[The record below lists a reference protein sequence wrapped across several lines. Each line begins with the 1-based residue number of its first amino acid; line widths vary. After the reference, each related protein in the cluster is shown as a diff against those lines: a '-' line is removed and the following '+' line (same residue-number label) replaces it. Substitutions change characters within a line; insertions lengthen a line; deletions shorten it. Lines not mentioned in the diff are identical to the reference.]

1 MEHPNKLIDSFS
13 GVLDLGP
20 ERGREPLQPTNIL
33 LRGCTLRNSEWAIGI
48 VVNTGHETKIMMSSV
63 ATKAKT
69 SSLESFASLQIQRII
84 ILLALLCFIGTTGQ
98 AIWDGDN
105 EASTIWYLDWSS
117 LSAGSFWFVEFFY
130 FFLLHAT
137 FIPVSLYVSMSI
149 TRFFQS
155 YMMNNNLEMYYAPID
170 APALVRTMTLNE
182 ELGQITHIFTDK
194 TGTLTRN
201 RMDFRKCSINGVSYG
216 QGITEIGKSSWL
228 LQGQDVPDEVLRG
241 ERLAQENKMP
251 HVSFWCPKYEEH
263 VEDSHKSSKI
273 REFFRAIAICHD
285 VIVEKVDDEL
295 KLSASNPDDEAL
307 VFAAEYFGY
316 KFCDRRGNVC
326 VLNKRKRQS
335 RGVSRAASSRQMSTS
350 SNTSTS
356 SSSDDWEREEVVVL
370 DSIEFTS
377 KRKRMSV
384 IIQEADGSIR
394 LLCKGADTAVLP
406 RLSKAADAAGGKG
419 ILQETINHCREFAM
433 EGLRTLL
440 IGYTEISADQ
450 YATWKKYDFSHCM
463 YRYLKHSFLYT
474 VSTNAPVPMLMKSRS
489 GSEARRMTLKS
500 LKTKL
505 SQTLFC
511 LEPPLL
517 RINCRMEY
525 PNALHS

>member
-13 GVLDLGP
+13 GVLDLGH
-20 ERGREPLQPTNIL
+20 ERGREPLQPNNIL
-33 LRGCTLRNSEWAIGI
+33 LRGCTLRNTDWVIGV

-63 ATKAKT
+63 ETKAKT

-84 ILLALLCFIGTTGQ
+84 ILLAVICFVGTTGQ

-105 EASTIWYLDWSS
+105 NATSIWYLDWGS
-117 LSAGSFWFVEFFY
+117 LSAGSYWIVEFFY

-155 YMMNNNLEMYYAPID
+155 YLMNNNLEMYYEPID

-201 RMDFRKCSINGVSYG
+201 RMDFRKCSINGISYG
-216 QGITEIGKSSWL
+216 QGITEIGKSAWH
-228 LQGQDVPDEVLRG
+228 LQGQDIPEEVLRG
-241 ERLAQENKMP
+241 EQLAQQNKMP

-263 VEDSHKSSKI
+263 IQDPHKANQI
-273 REFFRAIAICHD
+273 QDFFRVVAICHD
-285 VIVEKVDDEL
+285 VIVEKVEGEL

-307 VFAAEYFGY
+307 VSAAEYFGL
-316 KFCDRRGNVC
+316 KFCDRQGNTCILNRRRRGSH
-326 VLNKRKRQS
+326 RPHSHGHSHSHIS
-335 RGVSRAASSRQMSTS
+335 RGLSSRSV
-350 SNTSTS
+350 S
-356 SSSDDWEREEVVVL
+356 SSSSSSSHTSSEEWHREEVVIL

-384 IIQEADGSIR
+384 IVQDADGAIR
-394 LLCKGADTAVLP
+394 LFCKGADTAILP
-406 RLSKAADAAGGKG
+406 RLSKQCNHTNN
-419 ILQETINHCREFAM
+419 ILKETVTHCRDFAS

-440 IGYTEISADQ
+440 IGYTDISPDM
-450 YATWKKYDFSHCM
+450 YGTWKK
-463 YRYLKHSFLYT
+463 
-474 VSTNAPVPMLMKSRS
+474 
-489 GSEARRMTLKS
+489 
-500 LKTKL
+500 
-505 SQTLFC
+505 
-511 LEPPLL
+511 
-517 RINCRMEY
+517 
-525 PNALHS
+525 